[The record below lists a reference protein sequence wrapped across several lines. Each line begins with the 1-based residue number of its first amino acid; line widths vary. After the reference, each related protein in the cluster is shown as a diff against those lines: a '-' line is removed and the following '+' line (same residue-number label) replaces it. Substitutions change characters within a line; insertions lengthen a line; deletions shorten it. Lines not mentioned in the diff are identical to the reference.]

1 MVYDKNTLKSLG
13 NSSKTMNS
21 AVFLAQFL
29 PNHLKI
35 PQKKV

>member
-1 MVYDKNTLKSLG
+1 MIYDKNTLKSLG
-13 NSSKTMNS
+13 NSPNTMNS
-21 AVFLAQFL
+21 VLFLAQFL